1 MQPLRILSVLLVV
14 LSVIGANGVGC
25 SLASASDRIA
35 LVIGNN
41 DYKRLPPLK
50 NAANDASGI
59 AAALEAKGWEVILR
73 LNATQRDMGRAI
85 ETFEGR
91 LATADAGLM
100 FYAGHGVQARG
111 ENWLIPA
118 DANVESEVDLKYE
131 GVSARDIL
139 EAMKRSGTP
148 LNIVILDA
156 CRDNPLRQSA
166 RSASRG
172 LAVPA
177 LPQGIKGT
185 AVMFSAAPGETAEDG
200 PAGGNGVFTGAL
212 LETLNQPGLK
222 LEEVFKRTARRVSE
236 LTANRQR
243 PWFNS
248 SIYGDFYFSETARS
262 GAEPAP
268 APAPAARP
276 NAAEGSQVEIVFWQ
290 SIQDSD
296 QPSLFESYLA
306 QYPDGAFAPLARA
319 KLALLRQPVG
329 VSPPAAAR
337 SDITATA
344 ARETNEPEA
353 AAKSPPVVASR
364 PPVQAPPV
372 AEGDRARAE
381 AWLADERDLLRRNL
395 THFLI
400 QTRTDAT
407 AFFQVQ
413 NIWKADLVEVTA
425 DGYVVEIRYEA
436 SNDRIPRY
444 YEGETARF
452 LMRFDSDGLKFVE
465 KLALRG

>member
-41 DYKRLPPLK
+41 DYKRLPPLQ
-50 NAANDASGI
+50 NAANDASAI
-59 AAALEAKGWEVILR
+59 AASLEAMGWEVILR

-91 LATADAGLM
+91 LATADASLV

-131 GVSARDIL
+131 SVSARDIL

-212 LETLNQPGLK
+212 LNTLNEPGLK

-236 LTANRQR
+236 LTASRQR

-248 SIYGDFYFSETARS
+248 SVYGDFYFNDAAR
-262 GAEPAP
+262 GAAEPSAP
-268 APAPAARP
+268 PAASPRP
-276 NAAEGSQVEIVFWQ
+276 KEADGSQLEIVFWQ

-296 QPSLFESYLA
+296 QPSLFESYLT
-306 QYPDGAFAPLARA
+306 QYPDGAFAALALA
-319 KLALLRQPVG
+319 KLALLGYTAQIP
-329 VSPPAAAR
+329 PPAGVR
-337 SDITATA
+337 SDTPAGA
-344 ARETNEPEA
+344 LQSRDEPVVNTER
-353 AAKSPPVVASR
+353 PPVVAR
-364 PPVQAPPV
+364 LLPVEAAPTSD
-372 AEGDRARAE
+372 ADRARAE
-381 AWLADERDLLRRNL
+381 AWLSDERDELRRKLSIFIKKTKTNV
-395 THFLI
+395 TPS
-400 QTRTDAT
+400 
-407 AFFQVQ
+407 FQIRY
-413 NIWKADLVEVTA
+413 IWKAQIIEVTSR
-425 DGYVVEIRYEA
+425 GYIVEIVYEA
-436 SNDRIPRY
+436 SDERKGLGRDGGK
-444 YEGETARF
+444 EKF
-452 LMRFDSDGLKFVE
+452 LMRLDHTALEFVE
-465 KLALRG
+465 KLP